1 MNVQTASLTMIT
13 EVEYLEG
20 ERLSDIRHEYLAGQ
34 VYAMAGTSKVHN
46 LIAGNLYSII
56 RSHITGKSCQ
66 AFMSDMKV
74 RLADQNTYYYPDV
87 VVTCS
92 DMDIGPESPQ
102 YYLEDP
108 LLIVEVLSPSTETID
123 RREKMLGYRSLP
135 GLKEYVLIDSEKQW
149 IEVYGRQNGANWTVD
164 LFTPISPLILKSLDI
179 KISLNE
185 IYRDSGVITDNSERV
200 KLQVDRFPS

>member
-56 RSHITGKSCQ
+56 RSHITGKLCQ

-74 RLADQNTYYYPDV
+74 RLADQNTYYYGRRYSYLPFKKDCILSKINYQFSHV
-87 VVTCS
+87 LRTS
-92 DMDIGPESPQ
+92 DSQI
-102 YYLEDP
+102 
-108 LLIVEVLSPSTETID
+108 
-123 RREKMLGYRSLP
+123 
-135 GLKEYVLIDSEKQW
+135 
-149 IEVYGRQNGANWTVD
+149 
-164 LFTPISPLILKSLDI
+164 
-179 KISLNE
+179 
-185 IYRDSGVITDNSERV
+185 
-200 KLQVDRFPS
+200 

>member
-1 MNVQTASLTMIT
+1 MQTASLMMIP

-56 RSHITGKSCQ
+56 ITGKLCQ

-74 RLADQNTYYYPDV
+74 RLADQNTYYYPDM

-135 GLKEYVLIDSEKQW
+135 GLNEYVLIDSEKQW

-164 LFTPISPLILKSLDI
+164 LFTPISPLILKSLNI
-179 KISLNE
+179 KVSLNE
-185 IYRDSGVITDNSERV
+185 IYRDSGVITDNLES
-200 KLQVDRFPS
+200 L

>member
-20 ERLSDIRHEYLAGQ
+20 ERLSDILHEYLAGQ

-56 RSHITGKSCQ
+56 RSHITGKLCQ

-92 DMDIGPESPQ
+92 GMDIGPESPQ

-108 LLIVEVLSPSTETID
+108 LLIVEVLSPSTEIID

-135 GLKEYVLIDSEKQW
+135 GLKEYVLVDSEKQW
-149 IEVYGRQNGANWTVD
+149 IEVYSRQNGANWTVD
-164 LFTPISPLILKSLDI
+164 LFTPIFPLILKSLNI

-185 IYRDSGVITDNSERV
+185 IYRDSGVITDNLERV
-200 KLQVDRFPS
+200 